1 VWRGGREASVCGII
15 GYVGGRAAAPLLL
28 EGLARLE
35 YRGYD
40 SAGIAVLSDGGDL
53 QVSKS
58 VGKLNGLVVSLEGRA
73 PPGNLGIGHTRW
85 ATHGR
90 PTQDNAHPHQDCSGD
105 VVVIHNGI
113 VENYLGLKHDLQG
126 AGHRFVSETDTEVI
140 PHLIEG
146 HLAEGDD
153 LITAVRHTIDRI
165 EGAHAIVVM
174 SRREPQ
180 AIVAARVGNA
190 GGVAIGYGDG
200 EMFVASDLP
209 ALLPHTRR
217 VVFLADREVALVR
230 RSGADYW
237 SVSGEVLTPE
247 PQSVPYDPVSAAK
260 GIHKHFMLKEIMEQ
274 PEAILDTVRGRA
286 QFEPPTVALEEMP
299 FSDEEVRSLKRAVLL
314 GMGTS
319 LHAAMIGRHYFEQ
332 IAGLPAEVDN
342 SSEFRYRDPLVGP
355 DTLVVSVGQSGE
367 TVDTLAAMAEARS
380 KGARQATICNVV
392 GSQAARVADGVV
404 YTRCGL
410 EIAVASTK
418 TFTAAVAALYLLACY
433 LGRLRGNLDELQLAG
448 LLDPLAKIPHLVGEV
463 LRQSPETERLAHL
476 FFRHQNFLFL
486 ARGLQF
492 PIAMEGALK
501 LKEVSYI
508 HAEGYPAGEMKH
520 GPIALI
526 DQSMPVVA
534 IVVRDGLYDKMLS
547 NVEQV
552 KARDGVV
559 IALATEGD
567 TEIAGKADHVIYLP
581 QTSPLL
587 MPILTAVPLQ
597 LLAYHIA
604 LRRGC
609 DVDQPRNLAKTVT
622 VE

>member
-1 VWRGGREASVCGII
+1 MCGIM
-15 GYVGGRAAAPLLL
+15 GYVGLRPAAPLLL
-28 EGLARLE
+28 EGLGRLE

-40 SAGIAVLSDGGDL
+40 SAGIAVLDDTGDL
-53 QVSKS
+53 RVSKR
-58 VGKLNGLVVSLEGRA
+58 VGKLNELVLSLEGQA
-73 PPGNLGIGHTRW
+73 PSGHLGIGHTRW

-90 PTQDNAHPHQDCSGD
+90 PSQDNAHPQQDCAGD
-105 VVVIHNGI
+105 IVVIHNGI
-113 VENYLGLKHDLQG
+113 VENYLTLKRELQG
-126 AGHRFVSETDTEVI
+126 AGHRFTSETDTEVI
-140 PHLIEG
+140 PHLIES
-146 HLAEGDD
+146 HLAEGED
-153 LITAVRHTIDRI
+153 LVAAVRRTIAQI

-174 SRREPQ
+174 SRREPG
-180 AIVAARVGNA
+180 ALVAARVGNA
-190 GGVAIGYGDG
+190 GGVTVGYGQD

-237 SVSGEVLTPE
+237 SAAGEVLALE
-247 PQSVPYDPVSAAK
+247 PQTLPYDPVTAAK
-260 GIHKHFMLKEIMEQ
+260 GVYKHFMLKEIMEQ
-274 PEAILDTVRGRA
+274 PEAILDTIRGRA
-286 QFEPPTVALEEMP
+286 QFELPAVELEEVP
-299 FSDEEVRSLKRAVLL
+299 FSDQELRSLERAVLV

-319 LHAAMIGRHYFEQ
+319 LHAAMVGRHYFEH
-332 IAGLPAEVDN
+332 IAGLSAEVDN

-355 DTLVVSVGQSGE
+355 DTLVISVGQSGE
-367 TVDTLAAMAEARS
+367 TVDTLAAMSEAGS
-380 KGARQATICNVV
+380 KGARQVTICNVV
-392 GSQAARVADGVV
+392 GSQATRVAEGAVL
-404 YTRCGL
+404 TRCGL

-418 TFTAAVAALYLLACY
+418 TFTSAIAALYLLACH
-433 LGRLRGNLDELQLAG
+433 LGRRRDHLDDLQLAG
-448 LLDPLAKIPHLVGEV
+448 LLDPLARIPHLVGEV
-463 LRQSPETERLAHL
+463 LKQDAEFERLAHL
-476 FFRHQNFLFL
+476 FFRQQNFLFL
-486 ARGLQF
+486 ARGIQY

-534 IVVRDGLYDKMLS
+534 IAVRDGLYDKMLA
-547 NVEQV
+547 NIEQV

-587 MPILTAVPLQ
+587 MPILAAVPLQ

>member
-1 VWRGGREASVCGII
+1 VCGIM
-15 GYVGGRAAAPLLL
+15 GYVGLKPAASLLL
-28 EGLARLE
+28 EGLGRLE

-40 SAGIAVLSDGGDL
+40 SAGIAVLDDTGDL
-53 QVSKS
+53 HVSKR
-58 VGKLNGLVVSLEGRA
+58 VGKLNELVLSLKGQA
-73 PPGNLGIGHTRW
+73 PPGHLGIGHTRW

-90 PTQDNAHPHQDCSGD
+90 PSQDNAHPQQDCAGD
-105 VVVIHNGI
+105 IVVIHNGI
-113 VENYLGLKHDLQG
+113 VENYLTLKHDLQG
-126 AGHRFVSETDTEVI
+126 AGHRFTSETDTEVI
-140 PHLIEG
+140 PHLIESY
-146 HLAEGDD
+146 LAEGED
-153 LITAVRHTIDRI
+153 LVTAVRRTIAQI

-174 SRREPQ
+174 SRREPG
-180 AIVAARVGNA
+180 ALVAARVGNA
-190 GGVAIGYGDG
+190 GGVTVGYGQD

-237 SVSGEVLTPE
+237 SAAGEVLAPE
-247 PQSVPYDPVSAAK
+247 PQTLPYDPVTAAK
-260 GIHKHFMLKEIMEQ
+260 GVYKHFMLKEIMEQ
-274 PEAILDTVRGRA
+274 PEAVLDTIRGRA
-286 QFEPPTVALEEMP
+286 QFEPPGVELEGVP
-299 FSDEEVRSLKRAVLL
+299 FSEQELRSLERAVLV

-319 LHAAMIGRHYFEQ
+319 LHAAMVGRHYFEH
-332 IAGLPAEVDN
+332 IAGFPAEVDN

-355 DTLVVSVGQSGE
+355 GALVVSVGQSGE
-367 TVDTLAAMAEARS
+367 TVDTLAAMSEAGS
-380 KGARQATICNVV
+380 KGARQVTICNVV
-392 GSQAARVADGVV
+392 GSQATRVADGAVL
-404 YTRCGL
+404 TRCGL

-418 TFTAAVAALYLLACY
+418 TFTSAIAALYLLACY
-433 LGRLRGNLDELQLAG
+433 LGRRRGHLDDLQLAG

-463 LRQSPETERLAHL
+463 LKQDAEVERLAHL
-476 FFRHQNFLFL
+476 FFRQQNFLFL
-486 ARGLQF
+486 ARGIQY

-526 DQSMPVVA
+526 DQSVPVVA
-534 IVVRDGLYDKMLS
+534 IAVRDGLYDKMLS
-547 NVEQV
+547 NIEQV

-587 MPILTAVPLQ
+587 MPILAAVPLQ

>member
-1 VWRGGREASVCGII
+1 VCGIM
-15 GYVGGRAAAPLLL
+15 GYVGLRPAAPVLL
-28 EGLARLE
+28 EGLGRLE

-40 SAGIAVLSDGGDL
+40 SAGIAVLDGTGGL
-53 QVSKS
+53 HVSKR
-58 VGKLNGLVVSLEGRA
+58 VGKLSELVLSLEGQA
-73 PPGNLGIGHTRW
+73 PSGRLGIGHTRW

-90 PTQDNAHPHQDCSGD
+90 PSQDNAHPQQDCSGD
-105 VVVIHNGI
+105 IVVIHNGI
-113 VENYLGLKHDLQG
+113 VENYLSLKRDLQG
-126 AGHRFVSETDTEVI
+126 AGHRFTSETDTEVI
-140 PHLIEG
+140 PHLIES
-146 HLAEGDD
+146 HLAEGED
-153 LITAVRHTIDRI
+153 LIGAVRRAIAQI

-174 SRREPQ
+174 SRREPG
-180 AIVAARVGNA
+180 ALVAARVGNA
-190 GGVAIGYGDG
+190 GGVTVGYGHD

-217 VVFLADREVALVR
+217 VVFLADRQVALVR
-230 RSGADYW
+230 HSGADYW
-237 SVSGEVLTPE
+237 SAAGEVLALE
-247 PQSVPYDPVSAAK
+247 PQTLPYDPVTAAK
-260 GIHKHFMLKEIMEQ
+260 GVYKHFMLKEIMEQ
-274 PEAILDTVRGRA
+274 PEGILDTIRGRA
-286 QFEPPTVALEEMP
+286 QFEPPAVELEEVP
-299 FSDEEVRSLKRAVLL
+299 FSDQELLSLNRAVLV

-319 LHAAMIGRHYFEQ
+319 LHAAMVGRHYFEH
-332 IAGLPAEVDN
+332 IAGLSAEVDN

-355 DTLVVSVGQSGE
+355 DTLVVSIGQSGE
-367 TVDTLAAMAEARS
+367 TVDTLAAMAEAGS
-380 KGARQATICNVV
+380 KGAHQVTVCNVV
-392 GSQAARVADGVV
+392 GSQATRAAEGAVL
-404 YTRCGL
+404 TRCGL

-418 TFTAAVAALYLLACY
+418 TFTSAIAALYLLACH
-433 LGRLRGNLDELQLAG
+433 LGRRRGSLDDLQLAG
-448 LLDPLAKIPHLVGEV
+448 LLDPLARIPHLVGEV
-463 LRQSPETERLAHL
+463 LKQDAEFERLAHL
-476 FFRHQNFLFL
+476 FFRQQNFLFL
-486 ARGLQF
+486 ARGIEY

-534 IVVRDGLYDKMLS
+534 IAVRDGLYDKMLA
-547 NVEQV
+547 NIEQV

-587 MPILTAVPLQ
+587 MPILAAVPLQ

>member
-1 VWRGGREASVCGII
+1 M
-15 GYVGGRAAAPLLL
+15 GYVGPRSAAPLLL
-28 EGLARLE
+28 EGLSRLE

-40 SAGIAVLSDGGDL
+40 SAGIAILDDTGDL
-53 QVSKS
+53 HVSKR
-58 VGKLNGLVVSLEGRA
+58 VGKLNELVLSLEGHA
-73 PPGNLGIGHTRW
+73 PSGNLGIGHTRW

-90 PTQDNAHPHQDCSGD
+90 PSEDNAHPQQDCSGD
-105 VVVIHNGI
+105 IVVIHNGI
-113 VENYLGLKHDLQG
+113 VENYLALKRDLQG
-126 AGHRFVSETDTEVI
+126 AGHRFISETDTEVI
-140 PHLIEG
+140 PHLIES
-146 HLAEGDD
+146 HLAEGED
-153 LITAVRHTIDRI
+153 LVAAVRRTIAQI

-174 SRREPQ
+174 SRREPG
-180 AIVAARVGNA
+180 ALVAARVGNA
-190 GGVAIGYGDG
+190 GGVTVGYGQG

-217 VVFLADREVALVR
+217 VVFLADREVALLR
-230 RSGADYW
+230 CSGADYW
-237 SVSGEVLTPE
+237 SAAGEVLALE
-247 PQSVPYDPVSAAK
+247 PQTLSYDPVTAAK
-260 GIHKHFMLKEIMEQ
+260 GVYKHFMLKEIMEQ
-274 PEAILDTVRGRA
+274 PEAILDTIRGRA
-286 QFEPPTVALEEMP
+286 QFEPPAVDLEEVP
-299 FSDEEVRSLKRAVLL
+299 LSDQELGSLKRAVLV

-319 LHAAMIGRHYFEQ
+319 LHAAMVGRHYFEH

-355 DTLVVSVGQSGE
+355 DALVVSIGQSGE
-367 TVDTLAAMAEARS
+367 TVDTLAAMSEAGS
-380 KGARQATICNVV
+380 KGARQVTICNVV
-392 GSQAARVADGVV
+392 GSQATRVAEGVV
-404 YTRCGL
+404 LTRCGL

-418 TFTAAVAALYLLACY
+418 TFTSAIAALYLLACH
-433 LGRLRGNLDELQLAG
+433 LGLRRGTLDDLQLAG

-463 LRQSPETERLAHL
+463 LKQDAEVERLAHL
-476 FFRHQNFLFL
+476 FFRQQNFLFL
-486 ARGLQF
+486 ARGIQY

-534 IVVRDGLYDKMLS
+534 IAVRDGLYDKMLS
-547 NVEQV
+547 NIEQV

-567 TEIAGKADHVIYLP
+567 TEIAGKVDHVIYLP

-587 MPILTAVPLQ
+587 MPILAAVPLQ

>member
-1 VWRGGREASVCGII
+1 MCGIM
-15 GYVGGRAAAPLLL
+15 GYVGPRPAAPLLL
-28 EGLARLE
+28 EGLSRLE

-40 SAGIAVLSDGGDL
+40 SAGIAVLDDGGAL
-53 QVSKS
+53 HVAKC
-58 VGKLNGLVVSLEGRA
+58 VGKLNGLATSLEGHI
-73 PPGNLGIGHTRW
+73 PSGHLGIGHTRW

-90 PTQDNAHPHQDCSGD
+90 PSQDNAHPQQDCSGD

-113 VENYLGLKHDLQG
+113 VENYLALKRDLQE
-126 AGHRFVSETDTEVI
+126 AGHRFTSETDTEVI
-140 PHLIEG
+140 SHLIES
-146 HLAEGDD
+146 HLARGAD
-153 LITAVRHTIDRI
+153 LVTAVRGTIAQI

-174 SRREPQ
+174 GRREPGTL
-180 AIVAARVGNA
+180 VAARVGNA
-190 GGVAIGYGDG
+190 GGVTVGYGEG
-200 EMFVASDLP
+200 EMFLASDLP

-217 VVFLADREVALVR
+217 VVFLADREVAVIR
-230 RSGADYW
+230 RSGAEYW
-237 SVSGEVLTPE
+237 SAAGETLTPE
-247 PQSVPYDPVSAAK
+247 PQTVPYDPVTAAK
-260 GIHKHFMLKEIMEQ
+260 GVHKHFMIKETMEQ
-274 PEAILDTVRGRA
+274 PEAILDTIRGRA
-286 QFEPPTVALEEMP
+286 QFEPPAVELEGMP
-299 FSDEEVRSLKRAVLL
+299 FSDQELRSLNRVVLV

-319 LHAAMIGRHYFEQ
+319 LHAAMVGRHYFER
-332 IAGLPAEVDN
+332 IAGIPAEVDN

-367 TVDTLAAMAEARS
+367 TVDTLAAMTEAAG
-380 KGARQATICNVV
+380 KGAPQVTVCNVV
-392 GSQAARVADGVV
+392 GSQAARVAQGTV

-410 EIAVASTK
+410 EIAVLSTK
-418 TFTAAVAALYLLACY
+418 TFTSAIAALYLLACY
-433 LGRLRGNLDELQLAG
+433 LGRRRGSLDDRQLAG
-448 LLDPLAKIPHLVGEV
+448 LLDPLMRIPHLVGEV
-463 LRQSPETERLAHL
+463 LKQDAELERLAHL

-486 ARGLQF
+486 ARGIQH

-534 IVVRDGLYDKMLS
+534 IALRDGLHGKMLS
-547 NVEQV
+547 NIEQV

-567 TEIAGKADHVIYLP
+567 SEIAAKADHVLYLP
-581 QTSPLL
+581 EASPLL
-587 MPILTAVPLQ
+587 MPILTAIPLQ

>member
-1 VWRGGREASVCGII
+1 MCGIM
-15 GYVGGRAAAPLLL
+15 GYVGLRPAAPLLL
-28 EGLARLE
+28 EGLGRLE

-40 SAGIAVLSDGGDL
+40 SAGIAVLDDTGDL
-53 QVSKS
+53 RVSKR
-58 VGKLNGLVVSLEGRA
+58 VGKLNELVLSLEGQA
-73 PPGNLGIGHTRW
+73 PSGHLGIGHTRW

-90 PTQDNAHPHQDCSGD
+90 PSQDNAHPQQDCAGD
-105 VVVIHNGI
+105 IVVIHNGI
-113 VENYLGLKHDLQG
+113 VENYLTLKRELQG
-126 AGHRFVSETDTEVI
+126 AGHRFTSETDTEVI
-140 PHLIEG
+140 PHLIES
-146 HLAEGDD
+146 HLAEGED
-153 LITAVRHTIDRI
+153 LVAAVRRTIAQI

-174 SRREPQ
+174 SRREPG
-180 AIVAARVGNA
+180 ALVAARVGNA
-190 GGVAIGYGDG
+190 GGVTVGYGQD

-237 SVSGEVLTPE
+237 SAAGEVLALE
-247 PQSVPYDPVSAAK
+247 PQTLPYDPVTAAK
-260 GIHKHFMLKEIMEQ
+260 GVYKHFMLKEIMEQ
-274 PEAILDTVRGRA
+274 PEAILDTIRGRA
-286 QFEPPTVALEEMP
+286 QFELPAVELEEVP
-299 FSDEEVRSLKRAVLL
+299 FSDQELRSLERAVLV

-319 LHAAMIGRHYFEQ
+319 LHAAMVGRHYFEH
-332 IAGLPAEVDN
+332 IAGLSAEVDN

-355 DTLVVSVGQSGE
+355 DTLVVSIGQSGE
-367 TVDTLAAMAEARS
+367 TVDTLAAMSEAGS
-380 KGARQATICNVV
+380 KGARQVTICNVV
-392 GSQAARVADGVV
+392 GSQATRVAEGAVL
-404 YTRCGL
+404 TRCGL

-418 TFTAAVAALYLLACY
+418 TFTSAIAALYLLACH
-433 LGRLRGNLDELQLAG
+433 LGRRRDHLDDLQLAG
-448 LLDPLAKIPHLVGEV
+448 LLDPLARIPHLVGEV
-463 LRQSPETERLAHL
+463 LKQDAEFERLAHL
-476 FFRHQNFLFL
+476 FFRQQNFLFL
-486 ARGLQF
+486 ARGIQY

-534 IVVRDGLYDKMLS
+534 IAVRDGLYDKMLA
-547 NVEQV
+547 NIEQV

-587 MPILTAVPLQ
+587 MPILAAVPLQ

>member
-1 VWRGGREASVCGII
+1 MCGIM
-15 GYVGGRAAAPLLL
+15 GYVGLRPAAPLLL
-28 EGLARLE
+28 EGLGRLE

-40 SAGIAVLSDGGDL
+40 SAGIAILDDTGDL
-53 QVSKS
+53 HVSKR
-58 VGKLNGLVVSLEGRA
+58 VGKLNELVLSLEGQA
-73 PPGNLGIGHTRW
+73 PPGHLGIGHTRW

-90 PTQDNAHPHQDCSGD
+90 PSQDNAHPQQDCAGD
-105 VVVIHNGI
+105 IVVIHNGI
-113 VENYLGLKHDLQG
+113 VENYLTLKRDLQG
-126 AGHRFVSETDTEVI
+126 AGHRFTSETDTEVI
-140 PHLIEG
+140 PHLIES
-146 HLAEGDD
+146 HLAEGED
-153 LITAVRHTIDRI
+153 LVTAVRRTIAQI

-174 SRREPQ
+174 SRREPG
-180 AIVAARVGNA
+180 ALVAARVGNA
-190 GGVAIGYGDG
+190 GGVTVGYGQD

-237 SVSGEVLTPE
+237 SAAGEVLALE
-247 PQSVPYDPVSAAK
+247 PQTLPYDPVTAAK
-260 GIHKHFMLKEIMEQ
+260 GVYKHFMLKEIMEQ
-274 PEAILDTVRGRA
+274 PEAVLDTIRGRV
-286 QFEPPTVALEEMP
+286 QFEPPAVELEEVP
-299 FSDEEVRSLKRAVLL
+299 FSDQDLRSLKRAALI

-319 LHAAMIGRHYFEQ
+319 LHAAMVGRHYFEH

-355 DTLVVSVGQSGE
+355 DTLVVSTGQSGE
-367 TVDTLAAMAEARS
+367 TVDTLAAMAEAGS
-380 KGARQATICNVV
+380 KGARQVTICNVV
-392 GSQAARVADGVV
+392 GSQATRVAEGVV
-404 YTRCGL
+404 LTRCGL

-418 TFTAAVAALYLLACY
+418 TFTSAIAALYLLACY
-433 LGRLRGNLDELQLAG
+433 LGRRRGNLDDLQLAG
-448 LLDPLAKIPHLVGEV
+448 LLDPLARIPHLVGEV
-463 LRQSPETERLAHL
+463 LKQDAEFERLAHL
-476 FFRHQNFLFL
+476 FFRQQNFLFL
-486 ARGLQF
+486 ARGIQY
-492 PIAMEGALK
+492 PVAMEGALK

-534 IVVRDGLYDKMLS
+534 IAVRDGLYDKMLA
-547 NVEQV
+547 NIEQV

-567 TEIAGKADHVIYLP
+567 TEIAGKVDHVIYLP

-587 MPILTAVPLQ
+587 MPILAAVPLQ